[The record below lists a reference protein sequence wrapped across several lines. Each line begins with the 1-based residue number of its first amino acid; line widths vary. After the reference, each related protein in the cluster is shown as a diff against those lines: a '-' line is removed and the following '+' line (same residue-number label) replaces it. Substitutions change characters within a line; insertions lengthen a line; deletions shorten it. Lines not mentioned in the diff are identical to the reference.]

1 MAYSSRNEY
10 LKRLNQM
17 RSNYQ
22 NNGNAMIN
30 TMDDSTAVG
39 EELSSFAY
47 MNTPTPSMPQEQ
59 GFDTDAYKEDRNWWQ
74 RSMDTGEEFVSN
86 VSEGVWDFID
96 GIGDFLIMIG
106 GEVGSWFG
114 ADTQWAEDAI
124 SYDWSTQFHEA
135 TMVFN
140 PFDILSGDVFTSQ
153 YYQDMTK
160 IATPEGADELKAQ
173 RHAGSWMSETS
184 EEFHAGYNNI
194 TTGIGYVLPSII
206 VGIATSGASAGVQAV
221 AGGVMLAAS
230 GASAAGSGTEQALQE
245 GANFHQ
251 AAGSGLISGGIEV
264 GVELLSFGLGK
275 VAGKVMGKSVSYGT
289 KVSGTQFVDA
299 ITKASA
305 KELGQTAI
313 EEGTEEL
320 ITELLSPFSK
330 TTYKGTEAFNEYKD
344 PQLYKN
350 ALTSFVGGAVAGG
363 FAGGVQMVNNT
374 SKYSNKGIDCI
385 NEMSHIM
392 QLREQAQNEAKKGSR
407 ANQQLISQLENQ
419 IGEKIKSFMS
429 NMESLRTSN
438 PKAFKNVMKLLQDP
452 NAELSMIE
460 KQLNKSTYDSLAQE
474 ISRDMT
480 NMKNGNP
487 TQIVFGTEE
496 DFNMINEQA
505 SLENGTQVQNRAI
518 FKKLD
523 DGTNAIVIDPR
534 YKSQFYEIV
543 GHEAISHGL
552 LDDSQR
558 LDSLESYIEND
569 SKLNTEFHKF
579 DDELQELYGKDS
591 KVLRSERM
599 AKFLENYI
607 TNHNNLQKIIVQ
619 SSSNSFKSKIKSLLN
634 KVKAYLDP
642 KRDSKMLHRISKAIQ
657 SITTEN
663 SNTTLQPKYSKVR
676 KYKKI
681 SNELHSKLQSKL
693 RRYFRESGDTMVNDH
708 VEILDNSLY
717 IIDSSLE
724 NNGDVN
730 VAVYKQY
737 DYDNE
742 IIAKKVKGAV
752 EDVIRE
758 NGGYSNRLDQRI
770 RGISSNNNGRLSEG
784 KTGASIQTNNRNSQN
799 DFGSIRKEDGNNGGI
814 KYSRIKVSGVQASKD
829 YAQHM
834 QDKVLDLKSTRDIY
848 DLMIEG
854 ISQSFGADIKI
865 KGIQNLSELTTIA
878 FNTLLNKPG
887 KLTAELSKVIDQVL
901 QSKIEYHVEID
912 STQIA
917 SLVDTT
923 LENHLQH
930 LGVDIVKFKQDSI
943 TVFEDIL
950 KSNSKDSK
958 VKKILDYF
966 NTRISSLVTM
976 VKYHKSNSYYTIQA
990 FRKIKSI
997 REKIEKHTLP
1007 NVANK
1012 VGDIHYPELTYYKGL
1027 VKGIRLSKS
1036 KQGISPKSIDHI
1048 ISNFSSYTKENLEKF
1063 QWIVFNEE
1071 LRANVDF
1078 LMGKQVNGEFPNRA
1092 LTFEENKAVLDILSF
1107 VSKDMSNLIRE
1118 ETIRRHRRVE
1128 KADIET
1134 KVLHSIYYSK
1144 NKVNRIQKEFDLA
1157 SSVDTIIGRY
1167 FGTNSDTYKIL
1178 YKDIMDSY
1186 NNQLLKQ
1193 WEFIAQF
1200 DQIQKE
1206 LGIKEKDLSKEYEF
1220 MGEKMTMDIL
1230 LDIYC
1235 QSQTFI
1241 GLQTLQEGGF
1251 IFINK
1256 HGKGKH
1262 LKLSG
1267 EDITTLQ
1274 SLIPEKLQNFAEKVL
1289 LELYNDSLKSYK
1301 SKSDIKIKGFED
1313 VIKDDLYYPT
1323 NKAETTSFS
1332 SDTAN
1337 VDYQSLDM
1345 SKTSLNQ
1352 ERKNVT
1358 SKPLKGM
1365 SFVGRF
1371 KAYTN
1376 AITKYGEM
1384 YETLKIFDSLMN
1396 QYTLMDDGRFA
1407 PRSQIMF
1414 EINENFSDYLNY
1426 LKDQIAGNPIDKT
1439 RLGKS
1444 KMFSNLVSSTLYGNL
1459 SVVLK
1464 QTASIPT
1471 IMMEVKF
1478 SSWLKGLAGSF
1489 GKLAKYKDTKANL
1502 KLQSGL
1508 LAQRWGDLD
1517 VVKAQSLSNNLG
1529 RVAKFFGVPM
1539 QVMDEAVIIMFGYT
1553 TAQYEAESLG
1563 FGKVGTESNTK
1574 EAINILNRIV
1584 TNTQSN
1590 AIPIKMS
1597 MNRAGAAGSI
1607 RKTLSY
1613 FASDLQNK
1621 ISYWNLLANEKR
1633 QAKQR
1638 LKAIKSKIE
1647 QIEADI
1653 QTAIDNNNNYDSL
1666 THLKE
1671 VYLKLQQDAE
1681 QIIAGGNDKKAWKML
1696 VSTLMTAL
1704 IIASIEELIDRIYGR
1719 KGWDEDSTD
1728 DFVQTLVVESFTNNI
1743 PYLSHILNAIE
1754 YDQDLGSFDFGVIQ
1768 SFIDV
1773 VKNIQDGKPWY
1784 TVLFNTIM
1792 SLGTASGIPLKN
1804 LYNLMMGIYKNVS
1817 PDGYKID
1824 SIIKGY
1830 SDTYIMSQYR
1840 EAVAA
1845 GRTNQAKGNLELVY
1859 THKTGVASDKVLNEV
1874 NKLYSEGYNALPKN
1888 CLTSYTDEDGFT
1900 VPLTPTQSDTF
1911 IKYYSTSNEEV
1922 SNLMNISDYQTLDSE
1937 SKAKMIRKVYDAYY
1951 EYAKVKATGV
1961 ASTNR
1966 LVNLLNITNGRLGLS
1981 KFVLGV
1987 NALSNIEATKNKTR
2001 KELVLEKINKMKG
2014 YTKAE
2019 KLLLIYLCGFSL
2031 SDTNKT
2037 VLQSF
2042 LTQKGATLKDAKNL
2056 IN

>member
-10 LKRLNQM
+10 LKMLNQM

-47 MNTPTPSMPQEQ
+47 MNTPTPAMPQEPS
-59 GFDTDAYKEDRNWWQ
+59 FDADAYKEDRNWWQ
-74 RSMDTGEEFVSN
+74 RSMDTGEEFMSN
-86 VSEGVWDFID
+86 VTEGVWDFVD

-114 ADTQWAEDAI
+114 ASTKWAEDAI
-124 SYDWSTQFHEA
+124 SYDWSTQVHEA
-135 TMVFN
+135 TMTFN

-160 IATPEGADELKAQ
+160 IGSVEGANELKAQ
-173 RHAGSWMSETS
+173 RHAGSWVSEAS
-184 EEFHAGYNNI
+184 EDFQSGYNSV

-206 VGIATSGASAGVQAV
+206 VGIATGGASAGVQAA
-221 AGGVMLAAS
+221 AGGIMLAAS

-275 VAGKVMGKSVSYGT
+275 VAGKVLGKSVSYGT

-350 ALTSFVGGAVAGG
+350 ALTSFIGGAVAGG

-374 SKYSNKGIDCI
+374 SKYSSKGIDCV

-438 PKAFKNVMKLLQDP
+438 PKAFENVMKLLQDP

-496 DFNMINEQA
+496 DFNMVNEQA
-505 SLENGTQVQNRAI
+505 SLESGTQVQNRAI

-569 SKLNTEFHKF
+569 SELNTEFHKF

-607 TNHNNLQKIIVQ
+607 TNHNNLQKIIGQ

-663 SNTTLQPKYSKVR
+663 TNTTLQPKYSKSR
-676 KYKKI
+676 KYMKT
-681 SNELHSKLQSKL
+681 SNELRSKLLPQL
-693 RRYFRESGDTMVNDH
+693 RKHFIESGDTIVNDY
-708 VEILDNSLY
+708 VAINDNSLY
-717 IIDSSLE
+717 IIDSSF
-724 NNGDVN
+724 
-730 VAVYKQY
+730 
-737 DYDNE
+737 
-742 IIAKKVKGAV
+742 
-752 EDVIRE
+752 
-758 NGGYSNRLDQRI
+758 NGGNIEFGVFDEIKFPSYYTEKMLQKAKEMTEDAIRRYDGYSGRLRRKVRHDSKSSSALSSKTQGSLQGVHRE
-770 RGISSNNNGRLSEG
+770 SSNNEGRIS
-784 KTGASIQTNNRNSQN
+784 
-799 DFGSIRKEDGNNGGI
+799 KEDGNNGGI

-887 KLTAELSKVIDQVL
+887 KLNAELSEVIDQVL
-901 QSKIEYHVEID
+901 QSKIEYHVETD

-1078 LMGKQVNGEFPNRA
+1078 LMGRQVNGEFPNRA

-1128 KADIET
+1128 KSDIET

-1178 YKDIMDSY
+1178 YKDVMDSY

-1206 LGIKEKDLSKEYEF
+1206 LGIKERDLSKEYEF

-1241 GLQTLQEGGF
+1241 GLQTLQEGGYN
-1251 IFINK
+1251 FINK

-1267 EDITTLQ
+1267 DDITALQ
-1274 SLIPEKLQNFAEKVL
+1274 SLIPEKLQSFAEKVL

-1332 SDTAN
+1332 SDAAN

-1352 ERKNVT
+1352 ERKNIT

-1396 QYTLMDDGRFA
+1396 QYTLMDDGRYA
-1407 PRSQIMF
+1407 PRSSIMF

-1478 SSWLKGLAGSF
+1478 SSWLKGLTGAF

-1529 RVAKFFGVPM
+1529 RVAKLFGVPM

-1553 TAQYEAESLG
+1553 SAQYEAESLG

-1574 EAINILNRIV
+1574 EAINILNRII

-1647 QIEADI
+1647 QIDADI
-1653 QTAIDNNNNYDSL
+1653 QKAIDNNNNYDSL

-1681 QIIAGGNDKKAWKML
+1681 QIIAGGNDRKAWKML

-1719 KGWDEDSTD
+1719 KGWNEDTTD
-1728 DFVQTLVVESFTNNI
+1728 DFVQTLVLESFTNNI

-1792 SLGTASGIPLKN
+1792 SLGTAYGIPLKN

-1817 PDGYKID
+1817 PEGYKID

-1830 SDTYIMSQYR
+1830 SDTYIMTQYR

-1859 THKTGVASDKVLNEV
+1859 THKTGVASDRVLNEV

-1922 SNLMNISDYQTLDSE
+1922 SNLVNISDYQTLDSE

-1961 ASTNR
+1961 SSTNR

-2001 KELVLEKINKMKG
+2001 KELVLERINKMRG

-2019 KLLLIYLCGFSL
+2019 KLLLFYLCGFSL
-2031 SDTNKT
+2031 SETNKT

-2042 LTQKGATLKDAKNL
+2042 LTQKGATLKDAKSL